1 MEFRNN
7 KGYVMTD
14 MSIAV
19 IILLI
24 LVPTI
29 MGLVYNIGINKRAT
43 ESKSEAINIAV
54 NAIEAAKGISL
65 EDLNEQK
72 ILEFLDTNNEIYH
85 YTFTDKNFVNK
96 EGTIETEKASY
107 KLLINVE
114 DFANNENAPE
124 NVTPNVIKTVKA
136 TVNYRLRGEDQEIE
150 LSTVVK

>member
-124 NVTPNVIKTVKA
+124 NVTPNVVKTVKA

>member
-1 MEFRNN
+1 MNFRSN

-14 MSIAV
+14 ISIAV

-29 MGLVYNIGINKRAT
+29 MGLVYNIGVNRRAT
-43 ESKSEAINIAV
+43 ETKSEAINIAV

-65 EDLNEQK
+65 EELNEQK
-72 ILEFLDTNNEIYH
+72 VLEILETNSETYH
-85 YTFTDKNFVNK
+85 YNFTDNDFTNK
-96 EGTIETEKASY
+96 EGTIKTEKASY

-114 DFANNENAPE
+114 DFANSENAPQDVE
-124 NVTPNVIKTVKA
+124 PNIIKTVKA
-136 TVNYRLRGEDQEIE
+136 TVEYRLRGKDQNIE

>member
-1 MEFRNN
+1 MEFRSN

-14 MSIAV
+14 ISIAV

-72 ILEFLDTNNEIYH
+72 ILEFLDTNNEIYQ
-85 YTFTDKNFVNK
+85 YTFADKNFVNK
-96 EGTIETEKASY
+96 EGTIKTEKASY

-114 DFANNENAPE
+114 DFANSESAPE